1 MVPANG
7 LFSLNPK
14 TTMWCWMA
22 SKSMTRRVHAAV
34 AVAAVAAVAAAAVA
48 VAGVDAV
55 AAVAGAAVDGVA
67 VVAGVAVAGVVGGG
81 AGVGV
86 AAAAAAAAAAVGI
99 GFAVPLDNVD
109 WNMDCIRRLTYHHVA
124 WDQKSI
130 V

>member
-1 MVPANG
+1 MLLTKRKKTKSAAIETIQNLCRAWAKRNATIPNIDVPSTWVAASRQWTMVPANG

-34 AVAAVAAVAAAAVA
+34 AAVA
-48 VAGVDAV
+48 V
-55 AAVAGAAVDGVA
+55 
-67 VVAGVAVAGVVGGG
+67 
-81 AGVGV
+81 
-86 AAAAAAAAAAVGI
+86 AAAAAAAVGI

>member
-34 AVAAVAAVAAAAVA
+34 AAVAVAAAAAAAVA

-81 AGVGV
+81 AGVEV
-86 AAAAAAAAAAVGI
+86 AAAAAAAAAVGI